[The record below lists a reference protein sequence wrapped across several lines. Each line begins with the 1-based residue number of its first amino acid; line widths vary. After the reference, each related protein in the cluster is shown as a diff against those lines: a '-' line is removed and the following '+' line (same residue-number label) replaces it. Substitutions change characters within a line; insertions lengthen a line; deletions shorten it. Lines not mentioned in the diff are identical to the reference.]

1 MFTTRPEIMGTFG
14 VITSTHW
21 LASAAG
27 MAMLERGGN
36 AFDAAVAAGMTLQV
50 AEPHLNGP
58 GGDLP
63 LLLYRADEDRV
74 RVICGQGV
82 APQAATIECYRSLG
96 VDMVP
101 GSGLLAAV
109 VPGAFDAWMLMLR
122 DHGTLSLAEV
132 FEPALHYAEHGVP
145 LVARVS
151 DTIGQ
156 VAELFR
162 SEWTSSAAIYLPN
175 GEIPKPGSL
184 LANKPLAATWRRLL
198 AEAKTDGGDREKQ
211 IDAARDAWNQG
222 FVAEAIDRFCR
233 NNEAMD
239 ATGRRHKGLLRGA
252 DMAGWRASYEEPL
265 TLDYGDYRVCKCGP
279 WSQGPTQLQ
288 MLALFKEID
297 VASMD
302 PLGADFVHTVV
313 EVIKLAF
320 ADREAYYGDPNFF
333 DVPMAHLLSADYNDD
348 RRALISNNASLVLR
362 PGTIAGWQWRLPA
375 AIQTESGDAEVLAK
389 FGVGEPTVA
398 KSGASRG
405 DTCHLDIVD
414 RWGNMVSATP
424 SGGWL
429 QSSPT
434 IPDLG
439 FCLGSRGQMFWLEQG
454 LPASLVPGK
463 RPRTTLTPSLALK
476 HGKPYMVFG
485 TPGGDQQEQWQISF
499 LLRHVHHRM
508 NLQEAIDAP
517 SFHSEHFPSSFF
529 PRTASPG
536 RMVAEARFPQATLT
550 ELRRRGHL
558 LEVGEDWSEGRLS
571 AATQENGMLKA
582 AANPRGMQGYALGR

>member
-14 VITSTHW
+14 VVASTHW
-21 LASAAG
+21 LASATG
-27 MAMLERGGN
+27 MAILERGGN

-63 LLLYRADEDRV
+63 LIFYCANENRA
-74 RVICGQGV
+74 RVICGQGI
-82 APQAATIECYRSLG
+82 APQKATTKHYRDLG
-96 VDMVP
+96 VDLIP

-109 VPGAFDAWMLMLR
+109 VPGAFDAWMLMLG
-122 DHGTLSLAEV
+122 DYGTRSLAEV
-132 FEPALHYAEHGVP
+132 LEPALHYAEHGVP

-151 DTIGQ
+151 ETIAQ
-156 VAELFR
+156 VAELFK
-162 SEWTSSAAIYLPN
+162 SEWVSSAAVYLPN

-184 LANKPLAATWRRLL
+184 LANKSLATTWRRLL
-198 AEAKTDGGDREKQ
+198 AEAKAGGGRREKQ
-211 IDAARDAWNQG
+211 IEAARQAWNQG

-233 NNEAMD
+233 DNEILD
-239 ATGRRHKGLLRGA
+239 STGRRHKGLLTGD
-252 DMAGWRASYEEPL
+252 DMAHWCASYEEPL
-265 TLDYGDYRVCKCGP
+265 TLDYGDYRACKCGP

-288 MLALFKEID
+288 MLALLRGID
-297 VASMD
+297 MAAMD

-320 ADREAYYGDPNFF
+320 ADREAYYGDPNFVN
-333 DVPMAHLLSADYNDD
+333 VPMEHLLSAEYNDA
-348 RRALISNNASLVLR
+348 RRALISDHASLTLR
-362 PGTIAGWQWRLPA
+362 PGSIEGFQWRLPTAVQSESVDA
-375 AIQTESGDAEVLAK
+375 ATLAK
-389 FGVGEPTVA
+389 FGIGEPTVA
-398 KSGASRG
+398 KSGASHG
-405 DTCHLDIVD
+405 DTCHLDIID

-434 IPDLG
+434 IPALG
-439 FCLGSRGQMFWLEQG
+439 FCLGSRAQMFWLEDG

-476 HGKPYMVFG
+476 HGKPYMAFG

-499 LLRHVHHRM
+499 FLRHIHHLM

-536 RMVAEARFPQATLT
+536 RLVAEARFPQATLA
-550 ELRRRGHL
+550 ELQRRGHL
-558 LEVGEDWSEGRLS
+558 LAVGEAWSEGRLS
-571 AATQENGMLKA
+571 AATQENGILKA
-582 AANPRGMQGYALGR
+582 AANPRGMQGYAVGR